1 MSARIVAVVVPKWGL
16 EMTEGTVSSWLK
28 QPGDMVARGEPLIEI
43 ESEKIVNSL
52 DAPAEGMLRRILLDA
67 GNIAAVGSLIGVIAD
82 AAASED
88 DLDRFIR
95 DFRPPDTGDAAAS
108 PAVTTSTVTTSAA
121 TPASAA
127 QTGAAQT
134 GAAPDAGVVR
144 VSPPVRRLAESLG
157 VSLAGLRGTGP
168 NGRILQ
174 EDVER
179 AARGSAQGDASG
191 SSAPASAGSAPN
203 APAAPTVETP
213 RLEPWN
219 ATRRAIARRMQ
230 DAARDIPHFYLVT
243 DVDAAALLA
252 LREQLRSGAEP
263 PSVNDLIV
271 HAVARTLL
279 RHPRVNAHHSD
290 NGSLV
295 FAHAHVAVAMATPD
309 GVVAPV
315 VAYADRLPLAEL
327 SAALRTLRERVTQ
340 RKLGKGDLEG
350 GSFTVSN
357 LGMYGVR
364 EFTSIITPPQSASL
378 AVGAV
383 RKDGAASTLALT
395 LSCDHRALDG
405 ATGAAFLRDLKQDL
419 ERS

>member
-67 GNIAAVGSLIGVIAD
+67 GNIAAVGTLIGVIAD
-82 AAASED
+82 ASASED

-95 DFRPPDTGDAAAS
+95 DFRPPDTGDTAAS
-108 PAVTTSTVTTSAA
+108 AAVTTSPT
-121 TPASAA
+121 TPAIAA
-127 QTGAAQT
+127 PT

-157 VSLAGLRGTGP
+157 VSLEGLRGSGP

-179 AARGSAQGDASG
+179 AARGG
-191 SSAPASAGSAPN
+191 SQDGAAGGSAPAT
-203 APAAPTVETP
+203 APAAAAGTAAAETP
-213 RLEPWN
+213 RLEPWS

-243 DVDAAALLA
+243 DVDATALLA
-252 LREQLRSGAEP
+252 LRERLRSGAEP

-271 HAVARTLL
+271 HAVARTLP
-279 RHPRVNAHHSD
+279 RHPRVNAHYSD
-290 NGSLV
+290 DGSLV
-295 FAHAHVAVAMATPD
+295 FTHAHVAVAMATPD

-315 VAYADRLPLAEL
+315 VGYADRLPLAEL
-327 SAALRTLRERVTQ
+327 AAALRALRERTAQ

>member
-1 MSARIVAVVVPKWGL
+1 MSTRIVAVVVPKWGL

-43 ESEKIVNSL
+43 ESEKIVNNL

-82 AAASED
+82 ASASED

-108 PAVTTSTVTTSAA
+108 PAATTSAA

-127 QTGAAQT
+127 PT

-174 EDVER
+174 EDVEG
-179 AARGSAQGDASG
+179 AAQGK
-191 SSAPASAGSAPN
+191 APGAAAAPE
-203 APAAPTVETP
+203 AEPAAAGTAAAETP

-243 DVDAAALLA
+243 DVDATALLA
-252 LREQLRSGAEP
+252 LRERLGGGAER

-290 NGSLV
+290 DGSLV

-327 SAALRTLRERVTQ
+327 SAALRTLRERVAQ

-405 ATGAAFLRDLKQDL
+405 ATGAAFLRDLKQAL
-419 ERS
+419 EKS

>member
-67 GNIAAVGSLIGVIAD
+67 GNIAAVGTLIGVIAD
-82 AAASED
+82 ASASED

-108 PAVTTSTVTTSAA
+108 AAVTTSPT
-121 TPASAA
+121 TPAIAA
-127 QTGAAQT
+127 PT

-157 VSLAGLRGTGP
+157 VSLEGLRGSGP

-179 AARGSAQGDASG
+179 AARGG
-191 SSAPASAGSAPN
+191 SQDGAAGGSAPATAPD
-203 APAAPTVETP
+203 AATATAAAETP
-213 RLEPWN
+213 RLEPWS

-243 DVDAAALLA
+243 DVDASALLA
-252 LREQLRSGAEP
+252 QHERLRSGAEP

-279 RHPRVNAHHSD
+279 SHPRVNAHHSD
-290 NGSLV
+290 DGSLV
-295 FAHAHVAVAMATPD
+295 FTHAHVAVAMATPD

-327 SAALRTLRERVTQ
+327 SAALRTLRERVAQ

-383 RKDGAASTLALT
+383 RKDGTTSTLALT

-419 ERS
+419 ERI

>member
-67 GNIAAVGSLIGVIAD
+67 GNIAAVGTLIGVIAD
-82 AAASED
+82 ASASED

-108 PAVTTSTVTTSAA
+108 AAVTTSPT
-121 TPASAA
+121 TPAIAA
-127 QTGAAQT
+127 PT

-157 VSLAGLRGTGP
+157 VSLEGLRGSGP

-179 AARGSAQGDASG
+179 AARGG
-191 SSAPASAGSAPN
+191 SQDGAAGGSAPATAPD
-203 APAAPTVETP
+203 AATATAAAETP
-213 RLEPWN
+213 RLEPWS

-230 DAARDIPHFYLVT
+230 DAARDIPHFFLVT
-243 DVDAAALLA
+243 DVDATALLA
-252 LREQLRSGAEP
+252 LRERLRSGAEP

-279 RHPRVNAHHSD
+279 SHPRVNAHHSD
-290 NGSLV
+290 DGSLV
-295 FAHAHVAVAMATPD
+295 FTHAHVAVAMATPD

-327 SAALRTLRERVTQ
+327 SAALRTLRERVAQ

>member
-67 GNIAAVGSLIGVIAD
+67 GNIAAVGTLIGVIAD
-82 AAASED
+82 ASASED

-108 PAVTTSTVTTSAA
+108 AAVTTSPA
-121 TPASAA
+121 TPAIAA
-127 QTGAAQT
+127 PT

-157 VSLAGLRGTGP
+157 VSLEGLRGSGP

-179 AARGSAQGDASG
+179 AARGG
-191 SSAPASAGSAPN
+191 SAPAT
-203 APAAPTVETP
+203 APAAAAGTAAAETP
-213 RLEPWN
+213 RLEPWS

-243 DVDAAALLA
+243 DVDATALLA
-252 LREQLRSGAEP
+252 LRERLRSGAEP

-279 RHPRVNAHHSD
+279 SHPRVNAHHSD
-290 NGSLV
+290 DGSLV
-295 FAHAHVAVAMATPD
+295 FTHAHVAVAMATPD

-327 SAALRTLRERVTQ
+327 SAALRTLRERVAQ

-383 RKDGAASTLALT
+383 RKDGTTSTLALT

-419 ERS
+419 ERI

>member
-1 MSARIVAVVVPKWGL
+1 
-16 EMTEGTVSSWLK
+16 MTEGTVSSWLK

-127 QTGAAQT
+127 QTGAA
-134 GAAPDAGVVR
+134 PDAGVVR

-157 VSLAGLRGTGP
+157 VSLAGLRGSGP

-179 AARGSAQGDASG
+179 AARGSAQGNASGDASG
-191 SSAPASAGSAPN
+191 SSAPASAGSAP
-203 APAAPTVETP
+203 AAPTAPTAETP

-252 LREQLRSGAEP
+252 LREQLRSGTEP

-290 NGSLV
+290 DGSLV

>member
-67 GNIAAVGSLIGVIAD
+67 GNIAAVGTLIGVIAD
-82 AAASED
+82 ASASED

-95 DFRPPDTGDAAAS
+95 DFRPPDTGDTAAS
-108 PAVTTSTVTTSAA
+108 AAVTTSPT
-121 TPASAA
+121 TPAIAA
-127 QTGAAQT
+127 PT

-157 VSLAGLRGTGP
+157 VSLEGLRGSGP

-179 AARGSAQGDASG
+179 AARGG
-191 SSAPASAGSAPN
+191 SQDGAAGGSAPAT
-203 APAAPTVETP
+203 APAAAAGTAAAETP
-213 RLEPWN
+213 RLEPWS

-230 DAARDIPHFYLVT
+230 DAARDIPHFFLVT
-243 DVDAAALLA
+243 DVDATALLA
-252 LREQLRSGAEP
+252 LRERLRSGAEP

-279 RHPRVNAHHSD
+279 SHPRVNAHHSD
-290 NGSLV
+290 DGSLV
-295 FAHAHVAVAMATPD
+295 FTHAHVAVAMATPD

-327 SAALRTLRERVTQ
+327 SAALRTLRERVAQ

>member
-67 GNIAAVGSLIGVIAD
+67 GNIAAVGTLIGVIAD
-82 AAASED
+82 ASASED

-108 PAVTTSTVTTSAA
+108 AAVTTSPT
-121 TPASAA
+121 TPAIAA
-127 QTGAAQT
+127 PT

-157 VSLAGLRGTGP
+157 VSLEGLRGSGP

-179 AARGSAQGDASG
+179 AARGG
-191 SSAPASAGSAPN
+191 SQDGAAGGSAPAT
-203 APAAPTVETP
+203 APAAATATAAETP
-213 RLEPWN
+213 RLEPWS

-243 DVDAAALLA
+243 DVDATALLA
-252 LREQLRSGAEP
+252 LRERLRSGAEP

-279 RHPRVNAHHSD
+279 SHPRVNAHHSD
-290 NGSLV
+290 DGSLV
-295 FAHAHVAVAMATPD
+295 FTHAHVAVAMATPD

-327 SAALRTLRERVTQ
+327 SAALRTLRERVAQ

-419 ERS
+419 ERI

>member
-1 MSARIVAVVVPKWGL
+1 MSSRIVAVVVPKWGL

-28 QPGDMVARGEPLIEI
+28 QPGDMVARGEPLIEV

-67 GNIAAVGSLIGVIAD
+67 GNIAAVGTLIGVIAD
-82 AAASED
+82 ASASED
-88 DLDRFIR
+88 ELDRFIR
-95 DFRPPDTGDAAAS
+95 DFRPPDTGNAPAAVPAAAAS
-108 PAVTTSTVTTSAA
+108 AAVTTLAT
-121 TPASAA
+121 TPAI
-127 QTGAAQT
+127 
-134 GAAPDAGVVR
+134 AAPDAGVVR

-157 VSLAGLRGTGP
+157 VSLAGLRGSGP

-174 EDVER
+174 EDVEQ
-179 AARGSAQGDASG
+179 AAQGKASG
-191 SSAPASAGSAPN
+191 AAAAPEAE
-203 APAAPTVETP
+203 PAAAETP

-230 DAARDIPHFYLVT
+230 DAARDIPHFFLVT
-243 DVDAAALLA
+243 DVDATALLA
-252 LREQLRSGAEP
+252 LRERLGGGAER

-290 NGSLV
+290 DGSLV

-327 SAALRTLRERVTQ
+327 SAALRTLRERVAQ
-340 RKLGKGDLEG
+340 RKLGKEDLQG

-405 ATGAAFLRDLKQDL
+405 ATGAAFLRDLKHDL

>member
-1 MSARIVAVVVPKWGL
+1 MSSRIVAVVVPKWGL

-43 ESEKIVNSL
+43 ESEKIVNNL

-67 GNIAAVGSLIGVIAD
+67 GNIAAVGTLIGVIAD
-82 AAASED
+82 ASASED
-88 DLDRFIR
+88 ELDRFIR
-95 DFRPPDTGDAAAS
+95 DFRPPDTGNAPAAVPAAAAS
-108 PAVTTSTVTTSAA
+108 AAVTTLAT
-121 TPASAA
+121 TPAI
-127 QTGAAQT
+127 
-134 GAAPDAGVVR
+134 AAPDAGVVR

-157 VSLAGLRGTGP
+157 VSLAGLRGSGP

-174 EDVER
+174 EDVEQ
-179 AARGSAQGDASG
+179 AAQGKASG
-191 SSAPASAGSAPN
+191 AAAAPEAE
-203 APAAPTVETP
+203 PAAAETP

-243 DVDAAALLA
+243 DVDATALLA
-252 LREQLRSGAEP
+252 LRERLRGGAEP

-279 RHPRVNAHHSD
+279 SHPRVNAHHSD
-290 NGSLV
+290 DGSLV

-327 SAALRTLRERVTQ
+327 SAALRTLRERVAQ

-405 ATGAAFLRDLKQDL
+405 ATGAAFLRDLKQAL
-419 ERS
+419 EKS

>member
-67 GNIAAVGSLIGVIAD
+67 GNIAAVGTLIGVIAD
-82 AAASED
+82 ASASED

-95 DFRPPDTGDAAAS
+95 DFRPPDTGDTAAS
-108 PAVTTSTVTTSAA
+108 AAVTTSPT
-121 TPASAA
+121 TPAIAA
-127 QTGAAQT
+127 PT

-157 VSLAGLRGTGP
+157 VSLEGLRGSGP

-179 AARGSAQGDASG
+179 AARGG
-191 SSAPASAGSAPN
+191 SQDGAAGGSAPAT
-203 APAAPTVETP
+203 APAAAAGTAAAETP
-213 RLEPWN
+213 RLEPWS

-243 DVDAAALLA
+243 DVDATALLA
-252 LREQLRSGAEP
+252 LRERLRSGAEP

-279 RHPRVNAHHSD
+279 SHPRVNAHHSD
-290 NGSLV
+290 DGSLV
-295 FAHAHVAVAMATPD
+295 FTHAHVAVAMATPD

-327 SAALRTLRERVTQ
+327 SAALRTLRERVAQ

-419 ERS
+419 ERI

>member
-82 AAASED
+82 ASASED

-95 DFRPPDTGDAAAS
+95 DFRPPDSGDAPAEPSTVAAAAPS
-108 PAVTTSTVTTSAA
+108 ADAVTAPATSD
-121 TPASAA
+121 
-127 QTGAAQT
+127 TGA
-134 GAAPDAGVVR
+134 VR

-157 VSLAGLRGTGP
+157 VSLAGLRGSGP

-179 AARGSAQGDASG
+179 AARGGAQDGAAG
-191 SSAPASAGSAPN
+191 GSAPATASA
-203 APAAPTVETP
+203 AAETP
-213 RLEPWN
+213 RLEPWS
-219 ATRRAIARRMQ
+219 ATRRAIAKRMQ
-230 DAARDIPHFYLVT
+230 DAARDIPHCYLVT
-243 DVDAAALLA
+243 DVDASALLA
-252 LREQLRSGAEP
+252 QRERLRSGTEP

-271 HAVARTLL
+271 HAVTRVLP

-290 NGSLV
+290 EGSRV
-295 FAHAHVAVAMATPD
+295 FSHAHVAVAMATPD
-309 GVVAPV
+309 GVLAPV
-315 VAYADRLPLAEL
+315 VPYADLLPLAAL
-327 SAALRTLRERVTQ
+327 SAALRELRERVAQ
-340 RKLGKGDLEG
+340 RKLGKTDLEG

-383 RKDGAASTLALT
+383 RKEGAAATLTLT

-405 ATGAAFLRDLKQDL
+405 ATGAAFLRDLKEEL
-419 ERS
+419 EKP

>member
-1 MSARIVAVVVPKWGL
+1 MSSRIVAVVVPKWGL

-28 QPGDMVARGEPLIEI
+28 QPGDVVARGEPLIEV

-67 GNIAAVGSLIGVIAD
+67 GNIAAVGTLIGVIAD
-82 AAASED
+82 ASASED
-88 DLDRFIR
+88 ELDRFIR
-95 DFRPPDTGDAAAS
+95 DFRPPDTGNAPAAVPAAAAS
-108 PAVTTSTVTTSAA
+108 AAVTTLAT
-121 TPASAA
+121 TPAI
-127 QTGAAQT
+127 
-134 GAAPDAGVVR
+134 AAPDAGVVR

-157 VSLAGLRGTGP
+157 VSLAGLRGSGP

-174 EDVER
+174 EDVEQ
-179 AARGSAQGDASG
+179 AAQGKASG
-191 SSAPASAGSAPN
+191 AAAAPEAE
-203 APAAPTVETP
+203 PAAAETP

-230 DAARDIPHFYLVT
+230 DAARDIPHFFLVT
-243 DVDAAALLA
+243 DVDATALLA
-252 LREQLRSGAEP
+252 LRQRLGGGAER

-271 HAVARTLL
+271 HAVARTLPG
-279 RHPRVNAHHSD
+279 HPRVNAHYSD
-290 NGSLV
+290 DGSLV

-327 SAALRTLRERVTQ
+327 SAALRTLRERVAQ
-340 RKLGKGDLEG
+340 RKLGKEDLQG

-378 AVGAV
+378 AVGAA

-405 ATGAAFLRDLKQDL
+405 ATGAAFLRDLKHDL